1 MNMPYV
7 TIYTDGSWRN
17 TTKKGGWA
25 TLVVCGPHW
34 KVISDVIVNT
44 TIPRMELTSVI
55 KGLQLLSMP
64 CKVTVIS
71 DSQLIVNTINL
82 WLDRW
87 VSNGWKTYKG
97 ASVMNQDLL
106 TTLYQLKQVH
116 MVDAVWVRAHTKN
129 KDIDSLGNAVV
140 DEFAQIQ
147 TR

>member
-1 MNMPYV
+1 
-7 TIYTDGSWRN
+7 
-17 TTKKGGWA
+17 
-25 TLVVCGPHW
+25 
-34 KVISDVIVNT
+34 
-44 TIPRMELTSVI
+44 MELTSVI

-87 VSNGWKTYKG
+87 ASNGWKTSKG
-97 ASVMNQDLL
+97 APVMNQDLL

-140 DEFAQIQ
+140 DEFAQMQ